1 MLDLIHNIKTTNLSL
16 QFAFLSHAFVEIVR
30 RFYLRPL
37 CFGSSLVKIAA
48 LNYWESNG
56 RHEVRR
62 VEIADS
68 LFEGEIDKEMIEDL
82 IAAACNDASRRV
94 EEESKAVMSKVT
106 AGIPLPPG
114 MKLPF

>member
-1 MLDLIHNIKTTNLSL
+1 MFNMNNMMK
-16 QFAFLSHAFVEIVR
+16 QAQ
-30 RFYLRPL
+30 
-37 CFGSSLVKIAA
+37 
-48 LNYWESNG
+48 
-56 RHEVRR
+56 